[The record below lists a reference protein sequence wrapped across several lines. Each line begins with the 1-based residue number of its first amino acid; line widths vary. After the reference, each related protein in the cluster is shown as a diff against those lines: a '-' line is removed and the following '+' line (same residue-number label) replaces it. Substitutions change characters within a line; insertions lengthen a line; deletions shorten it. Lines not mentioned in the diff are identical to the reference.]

1 MEISDNL
8 RGLYCITK
16 GVDPCFQADAQ
27 SVLRVATSLRAFCSQ
42 PGQNAQTR
50 TLLSLCAG
58 FTFGSASKS
67 VRHLFAKDMLKVMK
81 AGDNVDRV
89 YACRALQSIK
99 SPGTLGRFNDAI
111 VYQLVK
117 LARNWVS
124 NHPCDPTV
132 QDEAIDA
139 LMQLLPNDAATRYP
153 YLVPQLEL
161 VLQAGDDIT
170 RAKAAS
176 LMDQLDNTIVTVSI

>member
-8 RGLYCITK
+8 RGLNCITK

-27 SVLRVATSLRAFCSQ
+27 SVLRVATSIRAFCSQ
-42 PGQNAQTR
+42 PGRNAQAR

-67 VRHLFAKDMLKVMK
+67 VRH
-81 AGDNVDRV
+81 R
-89 YACRALQSIK
+89 
-99 SPGTLGRFNDAI
+99 
-111 VYQLVK
+111 
-117 LARNWVS
+117 VS